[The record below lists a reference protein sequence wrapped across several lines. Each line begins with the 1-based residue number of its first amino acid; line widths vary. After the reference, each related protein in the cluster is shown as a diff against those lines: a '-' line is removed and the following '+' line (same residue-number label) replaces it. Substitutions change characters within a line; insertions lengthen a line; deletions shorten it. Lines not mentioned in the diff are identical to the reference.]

1 MKNRF
6 PVVLL
11 GCAVLAAAGIGLVLT
26 GRSRPMTP
34 EEATRE
40 CRRQVAA
47 ATPETLA
54 SCIRSK
60 LYPRPR
66 PGSRLVLMIPLGLGG
81 TAVAV
86 LFVVSRRGKTG
97 MACPMCGSE
106 TALGDDDCVRC
117 RYPLRSPDEAHRA
130 SEEPTSRGATSGP
143 RPHDGAPRGPAGLL
157 GPSDADLRSP
167 PTPPS

>member
-11 GCAVLAAAGIGLVLT
+11 ACAVLAAAGIGLVLT

-60 LYPRPR
+60 QYPRPR
-66 PGSRLVLMIPLGLGG
+66 PESRLVLMIPLGLGG

-106 TALGDDDCVRC
+106 TAPGDDDCVRC
-117 RYPLRSPDEAHRA
+117 GYPLRAPDGTHGA
-130 SEEPTSRGATSGP
+130 SDGAGPAEQPPGP
-143 RPHDGAPRGPAGLL
+143 RPNDDAPRGPAGLL
-157 GPSDADLRSP
+157 RP